1 MKQTKDTELF
11 VVTMEECAEL
21 IQELSKNIRFGWS
34 YTNKDRLTQEV
45 GDVVCMINLLQKQGF
60 INSIDV
66 AKAAQRKIQKLKKW
80 SNLDL
85 KPNE

>member
-21 IQELSKNIRFGWS
+21 IQELSKNIRFGYS
-34 YTNKDRLTQEV
+34 YMNKDRLTQEV

-60 INSIDV
+60 INNIDV
-66 AKAAQRKIQKLKKW
+66 AKAAQKKAQKLKKW
-80 SNLDL
+80 SNI
-85 KPNE
+85 PIH

>member
-21 IQELSKNIRFGWS
+21 IQELSKNIRFGYS

-66 AKAAQRKIQKLKKW
+66 AKAAQKKAQKLKKW
-80 SNLDL
+80 SNIHIH
-85 KPNE
+85 

>member
-1 MKQTKDTELF
+1 MKQTNDTELF
-11 VVTMEECAEL
+11 VITMEECAEL

-66 AKAAQRKIQKLKKW
+66 AKAAQRKIQKLQKW

>member
-66 AKAAQRKIQKLKKW
+66 AKAAQRKSEKLKKW
-80 SNLDL
+80 SNIHIH
-85 KPNE
+85 